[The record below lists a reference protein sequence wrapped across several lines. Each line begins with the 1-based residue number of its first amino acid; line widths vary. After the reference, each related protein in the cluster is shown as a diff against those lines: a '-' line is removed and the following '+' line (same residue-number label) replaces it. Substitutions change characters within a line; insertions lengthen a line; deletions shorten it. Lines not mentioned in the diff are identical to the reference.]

1 MSIILHPFHQWS
13 VTCELRKIYTV
24 CEGNC
29 HFENCKILY
38 MYYGQKSTSP
48 LNEHHN
54 PIYTSQ
60 VNTQPYSY
68 TNLMID
74 TE

>member
-1 MSIILHPFHQWS
+1 
-13 VTCELRKIYTV
+13 
-24 CEGNC
+24 
-29 HFENCKILY
+29 

-68 TNLMID
+68 QFNDWYRVREGSCIYNVTPISSGSQFYFCHFLMRNIPFVFLKI
-74 TE
+74 

>member
-1 MSIILHPFHQWS
+1 MF
-13 VTCELRKIYTV
+13 
-24 CEGNC
+24 
-29 HFENCKILY
+29 
-38 MYYGQKSTSP
+38 YGQKSTSP

-68 TNLMID
+68 TNSMID

>member
-1 MSIILHPFHQWS
+1 
-13 VTCELRKIYTV
+13 
-24 CEGNC
+24 
-29 HFENCKILY
+29 
-38 MYYGQKSTSP
+38 MYYGQNSTSP

-54 PIYTSQ
+54 PIYISQ